1 MTRALTSS
9 FVPFDASPSA
19 VVVDSASAASV
30 GGASSPSPAAMRSSG
45 PIASH
50 PSAASCA
57 FGWFCTVV
65 PSTSAAAA
73 RSLACGDDATYRT
86 RGSKPPSVCRSP
98 PLSTPLTR
106 SVSSSMSSTR
116 ASISSASCVASIP
129 ALMQAMMSFM
139 RLISSMNPLSMA
151 SRSHRLSSS
160 EISRAGAE
168 DVPSPCCAMDH
179 LRMAFQLDLS
189 AGTIRSFSSLMAGR
203 GFVTTLTPRV
213 RSWRAVEGSRRKKRH
228 RARDGFWPRWQHISA
243 MASTSPTSGPARHI
257 PLRDVHRRP
266 PQHRRHRGMPPRF
279 LVEDTRRLR
288 RPSPE
293 RRSHRHHPRGSQRDD
308 GRQPR

>member
-1 MTRALTSS
+1 M
-9 FVPFDASPSA
+9 
-19 VVVDSASAASV
+19 

-45 PIASH
+45 SIASH

-139 RLISSMNPLSMA
+139 RLISSMNPLAMA

-160 EISRAGAE
+160 EISRAGSD

-189 AGTIRSFSSLMAGR
+189 AGTIRSFWSLMAGR
-203 GFVTTLTPRV
+203 GVLTTLTPRA

-228 RARDGFWPRWQHISA
+228 LAAPGRVLALATLATYFSMGVDVTHFSTRAAHPTARCPPSSSTTPPSSRDAAPR
-243 MASTSPTSGPARHI
+243 PRRGPASSPSSEPRA
-257 PLRDVHRRP
+257 PFASAP
-266 PQHRRHRGMPPRF
+266 PQGLSRRR
-279 LVEDTRRLR
+279 
-288 RPSPE
+288 
-293 RRSHRHHPRGSQRDD
+293 
-308 GRQPR
+308 